1 MPRRA
6 VRTARLTFR
15 ARVGIVLAVALA
27 AAGAALWVPPF
38 AQDPAYHAFADRRA
52 VLGIPNFADVVS
64 NAAFLVVGALGLAF
78 VSGHRGRATFTD
90 LPERVSYLAF
100 FAGLALTAVGSA
112 YYHWAPANGTLVWDR
127 LALTAPLMALTA
139 AFVADRI
146 DGRIGAFVVLPLLLV
161 LGSVGV
167 GHWHLSEAAGQGD
180 LRGYILVQVL
190 PLLAIPLICLLFPGR
205 HTRGGYV
212 LAMFLWYAAARLSE
226 LFDREIFGVLGGL
239 VSGHT
244 LKHLLAAGAAVMVL
258 AMLRAAACAPAA
270 QAAPQTR

>member
-6 VRTARLTFR
+6 VRSARLTFR

-52 VLGIPNFADVVS
+52 VLGIPNLADVVS

-78 VSGHRGRATFTD
+78 VSGRRGRALLAE
-90 LPERVSYLAF
+90 LPQRLPYLAF
-100 FAGLALTAVGSA
+100 FAGLLLTAAGSA
-112 YYHWAPANGTLVWDR
+112 WYHLGPSNGTLVWDR

-139 AFVADRI
+139 AFVTDRI
-146 DGRIGAFVVLPLLLV
+146 HGRIGAFVVLPLLLV

-167 GHWHLSEAAGQGD
+167 LHWHFSETAGQGD
-180 LRGYILVQVL
+180 LRGYILVQAL

-212 LAMFLWYAAARLSE
+212 LAMFLWYTAARLCE
-226 LFDREIFGVLGGL
+226 VFDREIFGALGGL

-244 LKHLLAAGAAVMVL
+244 LKHLLAAGATVMVL
-258 AMLRAAACAPAA
+258 AMLRAATRAPAA